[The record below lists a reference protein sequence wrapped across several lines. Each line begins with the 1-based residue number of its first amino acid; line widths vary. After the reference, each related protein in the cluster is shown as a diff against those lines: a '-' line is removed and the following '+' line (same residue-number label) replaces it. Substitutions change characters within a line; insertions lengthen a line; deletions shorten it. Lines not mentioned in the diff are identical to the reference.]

1 MSVSEIFEKK
11 TNSIKNFGIVLKYL
25 TRKDYVNM
33 YREYRDV
40 TLNGAVSQ
48 MYQEMSGRHSA
59 RHECIHIIKTVVL
72 QNSELKRNKTIQ
84 FTKTSLRFPK
94 LTSIKRAP
102 TSAHKS
108 TFNASRPKL
117 I

>member
-1 MSVSEIFEKK
+1 
-11 TNSIKNFGIVLKYL
+11 
-25 TRKDYVNM
+25 M

-59 RHECIHIIKTVVL
+59 RHECIHIIKAVEL
-72 QNSELKRNKTIQ
+72 KNSEIKRNKTLQ
-84 FTKTSLRFPK
+84 FTKTNLRFPK
-94 LTSIKRAP
+94 MTTIKRAP
-102 TSAHKS
+102 TPAHKS